1 MPKMPLPDIPLPP
14 EWYAAYPGTRYS
26 SRWNLMAWS
35 PRGVL
40 DASRSETIVHW
51 LEAIEPRIGD
61 FNRFID
67 LSQISRVELDCEEVA
82 DLAVRRRE
90 GYAGGHVK
98 TAILA
103 VSPLAFG
110 IARMYELLLTNVPIH
125 VHVVAQLAAAAEV
138 LGVPVE
144 VLEKA
149 G

>member
-1 MPKMPLPDIPLPP
+1 MPEMPPSDATLPP

-40 DASRSETIVHW
+40 DVSRAETIVHW

-67 LSQISRVELDCEEVA
+67 FSQISRVELGCEEVA
-82 DLAVRRRE
+82 DLAIRRRE

-103 VSPLAFG
+103 VSPLAYG
-110 IARMYELLLTNVPIH
+110 IARMYELLLSSVPIH
-125 VHVVAQLAAAAEV
+125 VHVVAHLAAAAEV
-138 LGVPVE
+138 LGVSVE
-144 VLEKA
+144 VLGEA